1 MKKNLT
7 EIVFILDRSGSMSG
21 LETDTIGGF
30 NSMIEKQKKEN
41 GEALISTVLF
51 DNVSEVIH
59 DRVPVQKVE
68 PMTDRD
74 YSVRGCTALLDA
86 IGGAI
91 HHIGNVHKYARN
103 EDVPEHTLFVITTD
117 GMENASRRYDSETV
131 KKMIERQKEKYGWEF
146 LFLGANIDA
155 VETAKHFGIGADRA
169 VNYHSD
175 REGTQLNYEVLSEAV
190 SAVRCSV
197 PLGTNWKKRIDEDYN
212 SREGRE
218 KVMRII
224 TVKGIGNVSAR
235 PDYIILSLNIEV
247 LSETYDRA
255 MSEAAERIERLQGAA
270 VRVGYRKE
278 DLKTTSFD
286 VQTRYENVKDRQGN
300 YKREFAGYACSYRL
314 KLAFDFDSKQLAKV
328 ISAIADCG
336 AQPELSIAF
345 TVKNPARVSEEL
357 LINATENARAKAEIL
372 CKASGSTLGQLLNI
386 DYNWGELNVFSRTSY
401 DVEDCIQPLMAMS
414 KCAAPEIEPVDIDV
428 TDTVAFT
435 WEIQ

>member
-1 MKKNLT
+1 MLHFYRSPAFHQKALGPLRIGSAAFRADLAVLHAAFTLPPFSDIPSAFFQMNPTPSPGGRLR
-7 EIVFILDRSGSMSG
+7 DRPQEG
-21 LETDTIGGF
+21 
-30 NSMIEKQKKEN
+30 
-41 GEALISTVLF
+41 
-51 DNVSEVIH
+51 
-59 DRVPVQKVE
+59 
-68 PMTDRD
+68 
-74 YSVRGCTALLDA
+74 
-86 IGGAI
+86 
-91 HHIGNVHKYARN
+91 
-103 EDVPEHTLFVITTD
+103 
-117 GMENASRRYDSETV
+117 RR
-131 KKMIERQKEKYGWEF
+131 
-146 LFLGANIDA
+146 
-155 VETAKHFGIGADRA
+155 ADRA
-169 VNYHSD
+169 QLRKQLLGGTVGKIQYLVIEPL
-175 REGTQLNYEVLSEAV
+175 EGVHAARRGDDQIPVRQIDAGQRVDTGRADHVAQVAGNLAHAVLARV
-190 SAVRCSV
+190 SS
-197 PLGTNWKKRIDEDYN
+197 
-212 SREGRE
+212 
-218 KVMRII
+218 
-224 TVKGIGNVSAR
+224 
-235 PDYIILSLNIEV
+235 
-247 LSETYDRA
+247 RA

-300 YKREFAGYACSYRL
+300 YKREFVGYACSYRL